1 MKKVHVTVDEIVNAA
16 LSLAEQTSWENVRLF
31 DIAKR
36 LNVNLED
43 IRSCFREKNELVD
56 AFFDR
61 ADKAML
67 ARAEQPEIM
76 ELNTSERLR
85 TLLMAWFQV
94 LQSHRNVVRQM
105 LWAQLEVGHIHV
117 QIPALLRVSRTVQ
130 WWREAAQRGATYYHR
145 AIEETGLTLIFLMT
159 MAYWSQDNS
168 KEAINTSRFLQKKL
182 SQAHGFKEKAK
193 DLCGLAPGSGSSR
206 EIKSDDSDIIFR

>member
-1 MKKVHVTVDEIVNAA
+1 MKKVHVTANEIVNAA

-43 IRSCFREKNELVD
+43 IRSCFREKNELID

-67 ARAEQPEIM
+67 ARAEQPEMIG
-76 ELNTSERLR
+76 LNTPERLHK
-85 TLLMAWFQV
+85 LLMSWFQV
-94 LQSHRNVVRQM
+94 LQTHRNVVRQM
-105 LWAQLEVGHIHV
+105 LWSQLEVGHIHV
-117 QIPALLRVSRTVQ
+117 QFPALLRVSRTVQ
-130 WWREAAQRGATYYHR
+130 WWREAAQRSATYYHR

-159 MAYWSQDNS
+159 MAYWAHDDS

-182 SQAHGFKEKAK
+182 SLAHCLKEKTK
-193 DLCGLAPGSGSSR
+193 DLCDLAHGRGFSR

>member
-1 MKKVHVTVDEIVNAA
+1 MDEIVNAA

-31 DIAKR
+31 EIAKR

-43 IRSCFREKNELVD
+43 IRYCFREKNELVD

-67 ARAEQPEIM
+67 TMAEQTEMM
-76 ELNTSERLR
+76 ELNTPERLHK
-85 TLLMAWFQV
+85 LLMSWFHV
-94 LQSHRNVVRQM
+94 LQSNRNVVRQM
-105 LWAQLEVGHIHV
+105 LWSQLEMGHLHV
-117 QIPALLRVSRTVQ
+117 QFPALLRVSRTVQ
-130 WWREAAQRGATYYHR
+130 WWREAAKRSATYYHR

-159 MAYWSQDNS
+159 MAYWLHDNS

-182 SQAHGFKEKAK
+182 SQAHCLKEQAK
-193 DLCGLAPGSGSSR
+193 DFCGLRHEGDSTRG
-206 EIKSDDSDIIFR
+206 IKSDDTDIISR

>member
-1 MKKVHVTVDEIVNAA
+1 MKKIHVTEDEIVNAA

-31 DIAKR
+31 DIAKQ

-43 IRSCFREKNELVD
+43 IRYCFREKNELVD

-67 ARAEQPEIM
+67 TTAEQPEMM
-76 ELNTSERLR
+76 ELNTPERLHK
-85 TLLMAWFQV
+85 LLMSWFQV
-94 LQSHRNVVRQM
+94 LQSNRNVVRQM
-105 LWAQLEVGHIHV
+105 LWSQLEVGHIHV
-117 QIPALLRVSRTVQ
+117 QLPALLRVSRTVQ
-130 WWREAAQRGATYYHR
+130 WWREAAQRSATYSRR
-145 AIEETGLTLIFLMT
+145 AIEETGLTLIFLST

-182 SQAHGFKEKAK
+182 TQAHCLKETVK
-193 DLCGLAPGSGSSR
+193 DLCGLAHGCDSKREMNSG
-206 EIKSDDSDIIFR
+206 DTQIIFR

>member
-1 MKKVHVTVDEIVNAA
+1 MKKVRVTVDEIVNAA

-43 IRSCFREKNELVD
+43 IRSFFREKNELVD

-67 ARAEQPEIM
+67 TRAEQPEMM
-76 ELNTSERLR
+76 ELDAPERLHK
-85 TLLMAWFQV
+85 LLMSWFHV
-94 LQSHRNVVRQM
+94 LQSNRNVARQM
-105 LWAQLEVGHIHV
+105 LWSQLEVGHIHV
-117 QIPALLRVSRTVQ
+117 QFPALLRVSRTVQ
-130 WWREAAQRGATYYHR
+130 WWREAAKRSATYYHR

-159 MAYWSQDNS
+159 MTYWLHDDS
-168 KEAINTSRFLQKKL
+168 KGAINTSRFLQKKL
-182 SQAHGFKEKAK
+182 SQAHCLKEKAK
-193 DLCGLAPGSGSSR
+193 DFCGLRHGGDFTR
-206 EIKSDDSDIIFR
+206 GIKSDDTDIISR